1 MYITWLGHSCFRLE
15 SAGYGLVIDPYRVVA
30 GYPPLRVEANAVYI
44 SHHHFDHDCL

>member
-30 GYPPLRVEANAVYI
+30 AAAGGGQRRLYQSPPL
-44 SHHHFDHDCL
+44 

>member
-30 GYPPLRVEANAVYI
+30 GYPPLRPTPFI
-44 SHHHFDHDCL
+44 SATTTLTTTVWRR